1 MGTDFQETNIINPP
15 PQRTVRHTS
24 RDKECACLLKG
35 KKKKRNVHF
44 CSSFALRN
52 LIESHGNVWAR
63 LCSAS
68 AGAGQRRAAP
78 LPITLRSVATCSALQ
93 PRAPPALR
101 PPREPVSRG
110 AASRPGQWDAGWGPG
125 AGRRQ
130 QTQAGGPGHC
140 CTDFFS
146 LWKLKLV
153 RLFSFLCFCAK

>member
-35 KKKKRNVHF
+35 KKKKKCTFLFFICLKKFDRV
-44 CSSFALRN
+44 
-52 LIESHGNVWAR
+52 AR
-63 LCSAS
+63 KCVGTAMFSL
-68 AGAGQRRAAP
+68 GRRRAAP

-130 QTQAGGPGHC
+130 HTQAGGPGHC

>member
-35 KKKKRNVHF
+35 KKKRNVHF
-44 CSSFALRN
+44 CSSFALN

-68 AGAGQRRAAP
+68 AGAGQRPAEP
-78 LPITLRSVATCSALQ
+78 LPITLQSVATCSALQ

-101 PPREPVSRG
+101 PPGEPVSWG
-110 AASRPGQWDAGWGPG
+110 AASPKDSGTWGGRAGTE
-125 AGRRQ
+125 RRQ
-130 QTQAGGPGHC
+130 QTEAGGPCHC